1 MPLIAGRDLR
11 EASGMPVTGP
21 KEFFQ
26 GILERE
32 SLRPDL
38 NRAIRGTVA
47 FMVPLCV
54 ALFGGIPVD
63 LVFPCI
69 AAHTIAL
76 VDVRGAYSL
85 RLGLLLAMSAVLA
98 IATALGVL
106 GMESLPLAV
115 LGCVLVSLAGGLWR
129 HLSSEHGPGLA
140 IGTGLMF
147 LISLSPHT
155 TRPDAIHPALGALA
169 GGLFGVLLQV
179 LGWPFH
185 PQHPLRRTVAES
197 WLALADLLD
206 ALAMEGEGR
215 HEAIVHRQADLR
227 TTLNQTQ
234 AVLAEANALPG
245 KLPYHL
251 ERLNLAAARLTLR
264 VIVLNTS
271 LEAAMTRGASSSSA
285 PLAAGFAPVLAS
297 LSNSARMVALA
308 VVSRQASHLAAFE
321 VRLARL
327 ENLLAVLRSQIRSR
341 LGDDAAG
348 GQLDDI
354 LRQIEEQLPAL
365 REALG
370 ATLDRASERGAFSL
384 ELFDLHTLTLRPLA
398 ASLNLR
404 GRIDPA
410 LVRHTARMVVL
421 VAAGVIVFK
430 VLEIPHGYWLPFSMI
445 VVLQPDF
452 GSTRKR
458 AAERMLGTLAGG
470 IIASSVLWLHPPL
483 GVLLA
488 AVAVTIALFSYY
500 VKRSYGIAVIFIT
513 LNVVL
518 LLEAH
523 QTVTLAITLER
534 LGCTLAG
541 GSLALIAALIFWP
554 VWERQRFPEIM
565 GKALGAN
572 LGYLREVVMRLEDGR
587 PHDEELLQH
596 RRTAES
602 ANSEVFSSL
611 RRMTADPRSRR
622 DGLEQ
627 AAALANGN
635 QRVTNALS
643 VVTVHLNDQRTRH
656 PELLARFLGICT
668 EGFGALQPGAAGLD
682 AALASLE
689 AFTLPEIDADHR
701 DATRFREP
709 WVYPQLARIVT
720 ELAAMLLAAKGRVP

>member
-1 MPLIAGRDLR
+1 MP
-11 EASGMPVTGP
+11 ASGP
-21 KEFFQ
+21 KELFQ

-38 NRAIRGTVA
+38 DRAIRGTVA
-47 FMVPLCV
+47 FMVPLLV
-54 ALFGGIPVD
+54 ILFGGLPADVA
-63 LVFPCI
+63 FPCI

-85 RLGLLLAMSAVLA
+85 RLGLLLAMSVVLSV
-98 IATALGVL
+98 ATALGLL
-106 GMESLPLAV
+106 GAESLPLAL
-115 LGCVLVSLAGGLWR
+115 LGSVIVSLAGGLWR
-129 HLSSEHGPGLA
+129 HLSSEYGPGLA
-140 IGTGLMF
+140 ISTGLMF

-155 TRPDAIHPALGALA
+155 TTPNAIHPALGALA
-169 GGLFGVLLQV
+169 GGLLGVLLQV

-206 ALAMEGEGR
+206 ALAVEGEGR
-215 HEAIVHRQADLR
+215 HESIAHRQADLR
-227 TTLNQTQ
+227 ITLNQTQ
-234 AVLAEANALPG
+234 AVLAESNALPG
-245 KLPYHL
+245 NLPRHL
-251 ERLNLAAARLTLR
+251 EQLNLAAARLALR

-271 LEAAMTRGASSSSA
+271 LEAAMARSCFA

-297 LSNSARMVALA
+297 LSNSARTVALA
-308 VVSRQASHLAAFE
+308 VVSRQPSHLAALE
-321 VRLARL
+321 VRLTRL
-327 ENLLAVLRSQIRSR
+327 ENLLAVLRSQVRSR
-341 LGDDAAG
+341 LDDAAIA

-354 LRQIEEQLPAL
+354 LRQLEEQLPAI

-384 ELFDLHTLTLRPLA
+384 ELFDLHTITLRPLA

-404 GRIDPA
+404 RRADPS
-410 LVRHTARMVVL
+410 LVRHTARMLVL
-421 VAAGVIVFK
+421 VAAGVLVFK
-430 VLEIPHGYWLPFSMI
+430 ELHIPHGYWLPFSMI

-470 IIASSVLWLHPPL
+470 VIASSLLWLHPPI

-488 AVAVTIALFSYY
+488 AVTVTIALFSYY

-523 QTVTLAITLER
+523 QPVTLAVTMER

-541 GSLALIAALIFWP
+541 GTLALVAALIFWP
-554 VWERQRFPEIM
+554 VWEKQRFPAIM
-565 GKALGAN
+565 AKAFDAN
-572 LGYLREVVMRLEDGR
+572 LAYLKQVVSRLEDGM
-587 PHDEELLQH
+587 PHDEDLLLY
-596 RRTAES
+596 RRSAES
-602 ANSEVFSSL
+602 ANSEAFSSL
-611 RRMTADPRSRR
+611 RRMTADPRNRR
-622 DGLEQ
+622 EGLEE

-643 VVTVHLNDQRTRH
+643 VVTLHLNDQRSRH
-656 PELLARFLGICT
+656 PETLARFRGICADAFQALKT
-668 EGFGALQPGAAGLD
+668 EGAALD
-682 AALASLE
+682 ATFEALESFA
-689 AFTLPEIDADHR
+689 LPEIDPDHR
-701 DATRFREP
+701 DASRFREP

-720 ELAAMLLAAKGRVP
+720 ELAAMILAAKPRPQ

>member
-1 MPLIAGRDLR
+1 MP
-11 EASGMPVTGP
+11 ASGP
-21 KEFFQ
+21 KELFQ

-47 FMVPLCV
+47 FMVPLLV
-54 ALFGGIPVD
+54 ILFGGVPADVA
-63 LVFPCI
+63 FPCI
-69 AAHTIAL
+69 AAQTIAL

-85 RLGLLLAMSAVLA
+85 RLGLLLAMSVVLA
-98 IATALGVL
+98 AATALGML
-106 GMESLPLAV
+106 GAESLPLAL
-115 LGCVLVSLAGGLWR
+115 LGSVIAILAGGLWR
-129 HLSSEHGPGLA
+129 HLSSEYGPGLA
-140 IGTGLMF
+140 ISTGLMF

-155 TRPDAIHPALGALA
+155 TRPDAIHPALGALM

-197 WLALADLLD
+197 WLALAGLLD
-206 ALAMEGEGR
+206 AMATEGEGR
-215 HEAIVHRQADLR
+215 HEAIVHGQADLR

-234 AVLAEANALPG
+234 AVLAESNALPG
-245 KLPYHL
+245 NLPRHL
-251 ERLNLAAARLTLR
+251 EQLNLTAARLTLR

-271 LEAAMTRGASSSSA
+271 LEAAMARSCFA

-297 LSNSARMVALA
+297 LSNSARTVALA
-308 VVSRQASHLAAFE
+308 VVSRQPSHLAALE
-321 VRLARL
+321 VRLTRL
-327 ENLLAVLRSQIRSR
+327 ENLLAVLRSQVKSR
-341 LGDDAAG
+341 LDDAAIA
-348 GQLDDI
+348 GQLDDV
-354 LRQIEEQLPAL
+354 LRQFEEQLPAI

-370 ATLDRASERGAFSL
+370 ATLDRANERGAFSL
-384 ELFDLHTLTLRPLA
+384 ELFDLHTITLRPLA

-404 GRIDPA
+404 HRVDPS
-410 LVRHTARMVVL
+410 LVRHTARMLVL
-421 VAAGVIVFK
+421 VAAGVAVFK
-430 VLEIPHGYWLPFSMI
+430 VLHIPHGYWLPFSMI

-458 AAERMLGTLAGG
+458 AAERMLGTLAGS
-470 IIASSVLWLHPPL
+470 IIASSLLWLHLPI
-483 GVLLA
+483 GVLLT

-523 QTVTLAITLER
+523 QPVTLAVTMER

-541 GSLALIAALIFWP
+541 GMLALGAAFIFWP
-554 VWERQRFPEIM
+554 VWEKQRFPGIM
-565 GKALGAN
+565 AKALDAN
-572 LGYLREVVMRLEDGR
+572 VSYLKQVVSRLENGM
-587 PHDEELLQH
+587 PYDEDLLLC
-596 RRTAES
+596 RRSAES
-602 ANSEVFSSL
+602 ANSEAFSSL

-622 DGLEQ
+622 DGLDE

-656 PELLARFLGICT
+656 PETLARFREVCVEAFQVLKTG
-668 EGFGALQPGAAGLD
+668 GAALD
-682 AALASLE
+682 ASFEALE
-689 AFTLPEIDADHR
+689 AFTLPEIDPDHR
-701 DATRFREP
+701 DASRFREP

-720 ELAAMLLAAKGRVP
+720 ELAAMILAEKPRVP

>member
-1 MPLIAGRDLR
+1 MPANGPREFFRDL
-11 EASGMPVTGP
+11 
-21 KEFFQ
+21 
-26 GILERE
+26 LDRE

-47 FMVPLCV
+47 FMVPLLF
-54 ALFGGIPVD
+54 ALFSGVPVD
-63 LVFPCI
+63 LAFPCI

-85 RLGLLLAMSAVLA
+85 RLGLMLAMSLVLA
-98 IATALGVL
+98 GATALGVL
-106 GMESLPLAV
+106 GVDSLPLAL
-115 LGCVLVSLAGGLWR
+115 LGSVIVSLAGGLWR

-140 IGTGLMF
+140 IGSGLMF
-147 LISLSPHT
+147 LIALSPHT

-169 GGLFGVLLQV
+169 RGLFGVLLQV

-206 ALAMEGEGR
+206 ALAIEGEGR
-215 HEAIVHRQADLR
+215 HEMIVHRQADLR

-234 AVLAEANALPG
+234 AVLAESNALPG
-245 KLPYHL
+245 NLPRHL
-251 ERLNLAAARLTLR
+251 EQLNLVAARLTLR
-264 VIVLNTS
+264 VIVLSTS
-271 LEAAMTRGASSSSA
+271 LEAAMARSCFA
-285 PLAAGFAPVLAS
+285 PLAAAFAPVLAS
-297 LSNSARMVALA
+297 LSNSARTVALA
-308 VVSRQASHLAAFE
+308 VVSRQPAHLAAFE
-321 VRLARL
+321 VRLTRL
-327 ENLLAVLRSQIRSR
+327 ENLLAVLRSQVKTR
-341 LGDDAAG
+341 LDDPVVA
-348 GQLDDI
+348 GQLDEV
-354 LRQIEEQLPAL
+354 LRQIEELLPTI
-365 REALG
+365 REALR
-370 ATLDRASERGAFSL
+370 ATLDRTGDRGAFSL

-398 ASLNLR
+398 ASLNLSR
-404 GRIDPA
+404 RVDPA
-410 LVRHTARMVVL
+410 LVRHTARMLLL
-421 VAAGVIVFK
+421 VAAGVAIFK
-430 VLEIPHGYWLPFSMI
+430 ELQIPHGYWLPFSMI

-470 IIASSVLWLHPPL
+470 FIASSLLWLHPPI

-488 AVAVTIALFSYY
+488 AVTVTIALFSYY

-523 QTVTLAITLER
+523 QPVTLAVTLER

-541 GSLALIAALIFWP
+541 GSLALGAALIFWP
-554 VWERQRFPEIM
+554 VWEKQRFPEIM
-565 GKALGAN
+565 GKAFDAN
-572 LGYLREVVMRLEDGR
+572 LFYLKQVVSRLEDGL
-587 PHDEELLQH
+587 PHDEDLLLF
-596 RRTAES
+596 RRSAES

-622 DGLEQ
+622 EGLDQ

-643 VVTVHLNDQRTRH
+643 VVTVHLNDQRSRH
-656 PELLARFLGICT
+656 PETLARFREVCADAFRELKSG
-668 EGFGALQPGAAGLD
+668 GPALD
-682 AALASLE
+682 ASFEALESFA
-689 AFTLPEIDADHR
+689 LPQIDADHL
-701 DATRFREP
+701 DASLFREP

-720 ELAAMLLAAKGRVP
+720 ELAAMVLAAKSKE